1 MISSPDLLPFTGP
14 EGFGDSEDGEAE
26 GERGTARGL
35 LPEELSIPDASGG
48 GHPWSSAA
56 GFHRDFVLVAEF
68 SEEVGP
74 TPVMTIPDEA
84 GASGSL
90 DLNHFSVRIM
100 SVDYQASSPGGPP
113 SSGPRLNFNEDSE
126 VVLGD
131 SADWVFAYV
140 RHMTLLDLSARGM
153 VRPFCMAYVCSSQA
167 KIMDNFGRL
176 SAGFGL
182 AADSLKTGN
191 RQTFS
196 LELHRKL
203 HQLQYQ
209 RLALLQDDSMSGAGE
224 QLEAVERAIAT
235 HKDLLRQVTSYPNR
249 KLKQPDFLPYEP
261 ADVSTDATSIPPPP
275 PPAAHLAGSE
285 GRLKPLQELC
295 SAYFLSLMTEQLA
308 QTEVRLR
315 GDVTALRSAGIT
327 RALSRKLR
335 LTNFLFE
342 QPEDEEEE
350 EDGEEAVARETG
362 SRPSSQSSVEAKEE
376 EMTGSASSGDSIQ
389 VIGTERSY
397 KTLASSAAP
406 VTSSLLPGSSDPLA
420 APLPS
425 LDSSLAAVSDPGPR
439 RLRVYAGRSNSE
451 DSIEVLSTT
460 ESIVVEDLAAI
471 SEEEEP
477 IKDEKR
483 EVTAKDAG
491 AGSAYQMLP
500 NLPAEVSDGAGET
513 RAPHRT
519 LSSDKAGLRAQ
530 RFVKQNS
537 FSRQVVFC
545 LLSGRPLVLLS
556 GDGDKLRKT
565 VDALALFLPAPAG
578 AVMPC
583 LSAPLQ
589 LSDLLTW
596 RLIGFHRSPSSGPLH
611 WLSRYSRYLA
621 VLDLDQRTLRCQ
633 LYSGWLAGSLVG
645 SAVPA
650 GTFLLHVQSGLT
662 ALANRAL
669 LFTFARRGD
678 KDDGLDDGDLS
689 VMRFLSELIKR
700 QHAARGPPAL
710 RFSYVALYV
719 HKNTTAV

>member
-14 EGFGDSEDGEAE
+14 EGFGDSEAE

-35 LPEELSIPDASGG
+35 LPEELSIPPLPSDASGG

-56 GFHRDFVLVAEF
+56 AFHRDFVLVAEF

-100 SVDYQASSPGGPP
+100 SVDYQASSPGGPS

-131 SADWVFAYV
+131 SADWVFAYA
-140 RHMTLLDLSARGM
+140 RHMTLLDLSAR
-153 VRPFCMAYVCSSQA
+153 
-167 KIMDNFGRL
+167 
-176 SAGFGL
+176 GFGL

-203 HQLQYQ
+203 HQLQYK

-224 QLEAVERAIAT
+224 QLEEVERAIAT

-249 KLKQPDFLPYEP
+249 KRKQPDFLPYEP

-275 PPAAHLAGSE
+275 PPPPAHLAGSE

-295 SAYFLSLMTEQLA
+295 GAYFLSLMTEQLA

-327 RALSRKLR
+327 RALSRKLS

-342 QPEDEEEE
+342 QPDDDEEE
-350 EDGEEAVARETG
+350 EDGEEALARETG

-406 VTSSLLPGSSDPLA
+406 VASSDPLA

-425 LDSSLAAVSDPGPR
+425 LDSSLAAASDPGPR
-439 RLRVYAGRSNSE
+439 RLRVYAGRTNSE

-460 ESIVVEDLAAI
+460 ESIIAEDLAAI

-477 IKDEKR
+477 IKDDKR
-483 EVTAKDAG
+483 DVTAKDAG

-500 NLPAEVSDGAGET
+500 NPPAEVSDGGAGT
-513 RAPHRT
+513 HAPHRT

-596 RLIGFHRSPSSGPLH
+596 RLIGFHRSPSSGPLR

-633 LYSGWLAGSLVG
+633 LYSGGLAGSLVG

-650 GTFLLHVQSGLT
+650 GTFPLHVQSGLT

-710 RFSYVALYV
+710 RFSYVALHV
-719 HKNTTAV
+719 HKNTAAA

>member
-35 LPEELSIPDASGG
+35 LPEELSIPPLPSDASGG

-100 SVDYQASSPGGPP
+100 SVDYQASGPGGPSSSS
-113 SSGPRLNFNEDSE
+113 SSGLRLNFNEDSE

-140 RHMTLLDLSARGM
+140 RHMTLLDLSARG
-153 VRPFCMAYVCSSQA
+153 
-167 KIMDNFGRL
+167 
-176 SAGFGL
+176 FGL

-203 HQLQYQ
+203 HQLQYK

-275 PPAAHLAGSE
+275 PPAAHLAGPE

-295 SAYFLSLMTEQLA
+295 STYFLSLMTEQLA
-308 QTEVRLR
+308 QAEVRLR

-327 RALSRKLR
+327 RALNRKLR

-342 QPEDEEEE
+342 QPEDDEEEEE

-362 SRPSSQSSVEAKEE
+362 SWPSSESSVEAKEE
-376 EMTGSASSGDSIQ
+376 EMTGSTSSGDSIQ

-406 VTSSLLPGSSDPLA
+406 VTSSLLPGSSDPAPIAVPLA
-420 APLPS
+420 TPLPS
-425 LDSSLAAVSDPGPR
+425 LDSSLVAVSDPGPR
-439 RLRVYAGRSNSE
+439 RLRVYVGRTNSE

-460 ESIVVEDLAAI
+460 ESIIAEDLAAI

-477 IKDEKR
+477 IKDDKTD
-483 EVTAKDAG
+483 VTAKDAR

-500 NLPAEVSDGAGET
+500 NLPAEPWSWPQSVDEASDGGAET
-513 RAPHRT
+513 HAPHRT
-519 LSSDKAGLRAQ
+519 LSSDEAGLRAQ

-633 LYSGWLAGSLVG
+633 RYSGSLAGSLVG

-650 GTFLLHVQSGLT
+650 GAFLLHVQSGLT

-678 KDDGLDDGDLS
+678 KDDVLDDGDLS
-689 VMRFLSELIKR
+689 VMRFLSDLIKR

-710 RFSYVALYV
+710 RFSYVALHV